1 MSATQRIQELGL
13 EFPPAPKP
21 LGVYKPLLIVGN
33 LAYISGHVPL
43 LPDGT
48 LLKGRV
54 GQDVDQQA
62 GYQAARQVGLAVLA
76 TLQAG
81 LGSLDRVQRIVKTLG
96 MVNCTA
102 DFNQLPAVVNGFSEL
117 MAQVFGPDQGVGARS
132 VLGASSLPGNIPV
145 EVEAIFEI
153 AVGQAFQP
161 DGL

>member
-1 MSATQRIQELGL
+1 MSVAQRIQELGL

-21 LGVYKPLLIVGN
+21 LGVYKPLLISGN
-33 LAYISGHVPL
+33 LAYVSGHVPL

-48 LLKGRV
+48 LLRGRV

-81 LGSLDRVQRIVKTLG
+81 LGSLDRVQRIIKTLG
-96 MVNCTA
+96 LVNCTA
-102 DFNQLPAVVNGFSEL
+102 DFQQLPAVVNGFSEL
-117 MAQVFGPDQGVGARS
+117 MAEVFGPDRGVGVRS
-132 VLGASSLPGNIPV
+132 VLGAVSLPSNVSV

-153 AVGQAFQP
+153 A
-161 DGL
+161 